1 MFDIGFF
8 EIMLIAVVGLLVLGP
23 ERLPEAVRTV
33 GLWVGRIKRSLR
45 DTRAELEQHLGTDE
59 IRRQLHN
66 EEIMRSLKN
75 TRSEINRALNDPA
88 NLTAE
93 VLDDIK
99 SDKDRDSEHSEKQ
112 PPATAEPKPE
122 KPALKNSEPQ

>member
-1 MFDIGFF
+1 M
-8 EIMLIAVVGLLVLGP
+8 
-23 ERLPEAVRTV
+23 
-33 GLWVGRIKRSLR
+33 
-45 DTRAELEQHLGTDE
+45 
-59 IRRQLHN
+59 HN